1 MGLLVAVLLAIFV
14 VPPPWRIPVV
24 VAGAAWELSESLLWI
39 RWSQRRRAQ
48 VGAENLIGTTA
59 KVVAPL
65 APEGHV
71 KVKGELWR
79 ARTTGAETVR
89 AGRDV
94 RVLTLEGLTLV
105 VEPVPDELSELRP
118 AGSEDP
124 AAS

>member
-59 KVVAPL
+59 QVVAPL

-79 ARTTGAETVR
+79 ARTTGAETVG

-124 AAS
+124 APS